1 MNRDDSKR
9 AAEFDRVLVQREQEL
24 CALLGAREA
33 QIDSAGAALDVSD
46 FKDLAAQESMAV
58 VDEAQAEHA
67 AHELEQVLAARRR
80 LLDHS
85 YGFCLD
91 CGQAIDWRRLAAMPA
106 TSCCTSCQSAREWG
120 RQPAFH

>member
-33 QIDSAGAALDVSD
+33 QIDSAGATLDVSD
-46 FKDLAAQESMAV
+46 FKDLAAQDSLAV

>member
-9 AAEFDRVLVQREQEL
+9 AADFDRVLVQREQEL

-33 QIDSAGAALDVSD
+33 QIDPAGAALEVSD
-46 FKDLAAQESMAV
+46 FKDLAAQESLAV